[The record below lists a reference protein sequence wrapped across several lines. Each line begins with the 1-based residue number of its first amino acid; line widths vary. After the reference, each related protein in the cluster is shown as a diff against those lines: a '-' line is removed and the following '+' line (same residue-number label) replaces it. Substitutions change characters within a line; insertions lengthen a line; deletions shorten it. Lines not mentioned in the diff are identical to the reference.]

1 MWELHQRR
9 LPILEGTFS
18 WPDRNESK
26 WESASCLWV
35 LQSNRDYIGAPG
47 QSHRRD
53 RLSARSIQSH
63 SLTLAD
69 LSRRVARRTLSP
81 RRMGGVTPTMSATM
95 NCARWPERDARR
107 AAWPVESGLGHV
119 RGRGTPTTVTL
130 LHPALRSRWHPLIP
144 LIQLLSNQQSP
155 LGIGRLLLL
164 SGDDWVGGW
173 NKPFNHHGL
182 TYCEIP
188 EDIEVRIWKEGRGTI
203 DHN

>member
-1 MWELHQRR
+1 MLMG
-9 LPILEGTFS
+9 II
-18 WPDRNESK
+18 
-26 WESASCLWV
+26 
-35 LQSNRDYIGAPG
+35 QSNRDYIGAPG

-95 NCARWPERDARR
+95 NRARWPERDARR

-119 RGRGTPTTVTL
+119 RGHGTPTTVTL
-130 LHPALRSRWHPLIP
+130 LHPAALRSRWHPLIP
-144 LIQLLSNQQSP
+144 LIQLLSNQLSP

-164 SGDDWVGGW
+164 SG
-173 NKPFNHHGL
+173 GL
-182 TYCEIP
+182 KGVEINP
-188 EDIEVRIWKEGRGTI
+188 LTI
-203 DHN
+203 MDLLIVKSPKT